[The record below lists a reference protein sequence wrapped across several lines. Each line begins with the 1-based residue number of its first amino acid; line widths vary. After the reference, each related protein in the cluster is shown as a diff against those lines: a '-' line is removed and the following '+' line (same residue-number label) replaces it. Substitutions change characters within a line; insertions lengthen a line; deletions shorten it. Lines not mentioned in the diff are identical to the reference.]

1 MTEFLNILKEE
12 QNISKDLLKISKS
25 KTQAIKENDIGGIDS
40 LVKVESAL
48 VMKFSALERN
58 RNSLCEIMRESL
70 GLSGADFNMTELK
83 TKTTN
88 ENYRYI
94 DDLQKN
100 MKRTLDELQ
109 EVGKLNDTLIKSRL
123 DWINISMRVLGRRD
137 EKSNTIDERI

>member
-1 MTEFLNILKEE
+1 MTEFLNIMMEE
-12 QNISKDLLKISKS
+12 HIICKDLLKISKS
-25 KTQAIKENDIGGIDS
+25 KTQAIKENDIRGIDG

-58 RNSLCEIMRESL
+58 RNSLCSTMSESL

-88 ENYRYI
+88 DNYRNI
-94 DDLQKN
+94 DDLQSTLKI
-100 MKRTLDELQ
+100 TLDELQ

-123 DWINISMRVLGRRD
+123 DWINISMRALGRR
-137 EKSNTIDERI
+137 EEGKNTIDERI

>member
-109 EVGKLNDTLIKSRL
+109 EVGKLNDTFIKSRL

>member
-25 KTQAIKENDIGGIDS
+25 KTQAIKENDIRGIDS

-94 DDLQKN
+94 DDLQKD